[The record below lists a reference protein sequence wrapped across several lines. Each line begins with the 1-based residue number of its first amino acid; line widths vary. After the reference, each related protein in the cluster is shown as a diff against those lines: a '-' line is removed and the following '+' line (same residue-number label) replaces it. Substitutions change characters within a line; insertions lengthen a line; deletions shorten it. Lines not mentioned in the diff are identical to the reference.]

1 MSVFASR
8 PLVYSAL
15 LHASVVGILALL
27 MVRMQRVPAPV
38 PFIIEW
44 GHAESSPLPPAEGL
58 SSNQSS
64 APLIKFSPVNVVVP
78 VLEPAAE
85 EEIAEPVRPSRSTV
99 RATTTPSTRPG
110 TARTVTT
117 ISAHRRKNPGTATS
131 PRSVPETTVPSATR
145 INMDEVLAPS
155 GTSRTQTPATA
166 NPEQDANYWDLF
178 LTKLRDAHQKPAGLE
193 DGLQV
198 RVEFVLRADGTL
210 GDVRVLSSSGDAT
223 FDASV
228 VAAFRRVRGLGVP
241 PASKVGMNQITFRTQ
256 AD

>member
-44 GHAESSPLPPAEGL
+44 GRAESSPVPPAEVL

-78 VLEPAAE
+78 VLEPAVE

-99 RATTTPSTRPG
+99 
-110 TARTVTT
+110 RTVTT